1 MGQSNNTRIAKN
13 SLALY
18 VRMFLSMCIS
28 LYTSRLVLDILGVE
42 DYGIYNIVGGIVAL
56 LGFIISS
63 MNGTTSRFFT
73 YEMGRNNEIKETFN
87 ASLQIHIVLG
97 LIVVILGE
105 TIGLWFVNNYLSIPN
120 ERMHA
125 ANFVYQCSIFITYI
139 SFIQIPFSS
148 LIIAYER
155 MDYYAIIE
163 IIGSLSKLFMV
174 YLLSVISLDKLLLYA
189 FLMLIIQ
196 LFLILIYST
205 VCVIKYNDVKLSRQ
219 YNMSIIKP
227 MLSFFSLDLFGNM
240 CVTFGYQGRN
250 ILINNFYGVAY
261 NAACGIASQASAAIS
276 QFCNNIIMAF
286 RPQII
291 KNYSSGNIKK
301 MQELIHLASLF
312 TSLMMGVVIIPILVN
327 MDFIMHLWLK
337 KVPLCA
343 VEFCQLLLAY
353 SMLANFN
360 NILVIGIHA
369 TGRVKFLTA
378 TSGCMFLTSL
388 VTIFIALYLG
398 INVVMVF
405 AIEIAYLFIRFI
417 VDVYILKRQIKEFS
431 VLSYMISFIKP
442 SIIIGVGFI
451 LTLICNQYLST
462 NEWLKLI
469 YAAVINMIVV
479 LLLLPFMYKG
489 FSFKMIAKQL
499 MNK

>member
-1 MGQSNNTRIAKN
+1 
-13 SLALY
+13 
-18 VRMFLSMCIS
+18 
-28 LYTSRLVLDILGVE
+28 
-42 DYGIYNIVGGIVAL
+42 
-56 LGFIISS
+56 
-63 MNGTTSRFFT
+63 
-73 YEMGRNNEIKETFN
+73 
-87 ASLQIHIVLG
+87 
-97 LIVVILGE
+97 
-105 TIGLWFVNNYLSIPN
+105 
-120 ERMHA
+120 
-125 ANFVYQCSIFITYI
+125 
-139 SFIQIPFSS
+139 
-148 LIIAYER
+148 
-155 MDYYAIIE
+155 
-163 IIGSLSKLFMV
+163 
-174 YLLSVISLDKLLLYA
+174 
-189 FLMLIIQ
+189 
-196 LFLILIYST
+196 
-205 VCVIKYNDVKLSRQ
+205 
-219 YNMSIIKP
+219 
-227 MLSFFSLDLFGNM
+227 
-240 CVTFGYQGRN
+240 
-250 ILINNFYGVAY
+250 
-261 NAACGIASQASAAIS
+261 
-276 QFCNNIIMAF
+276 MAF

-327 MDFIMHLWLK
+327 MHFIMHLWLK

-360 NILVIGIHA
+360 NILIIGIHA

-417 VDVYILKRQIKEFS
+417 IDVYILKRQIKEFS

-451 LTLICNQYLST
+451 LTLACNQYLSA

-469 YAAVINMIVV
+469 YAAVINSIVV

-489 FSFKMIAKQL
+489 FSLKMIAKQL